1 MDTLEVITFP
11 GTPNLPLYV
20 AQANGYFAAQG
31 LEVILHTTPSSV
43 FQIERVVAGEFQ
55 IAGTAIDNV
64 IAYQEGQGAIEL
76 ATSPDLFVFM
86 GASQVE
92 LSLVAKPK
100 FASIADLKNQGI
112 ALDALATGFAFVAY
126 WMLEHGGVDPHDCN
140 LVSVG
145 AAPERFA
152 ALTQGSEAAALLLEP
167 FTGRAKAQG
176 YRVLASSADI
186 LPDYQGGIF
195 CTTRRWATSNEPA
208 LTGYIRAYL
217 RALAW
222 LEEAGNCA
230 AARALLL
237 EHIPALTP
245 ATVDMALAKV
255 LAPRTG
261 LTPGAVIDLSRVQR
275 VLDLR
280 NRYAPGVCALDE
292 PARYIDLQYY
302 ERVCA
307 GLDETAS

>member
-76 ATSPDLFVFM
+76 ATSPDLF
-86 GASQVE
+86 
-92 LSLVAKPK
+92 
-100 FASIADLKNQGI
+100 
-112 ALDALATGFAFVAY
+112 
-126 WMLEHGGVDPHDCN
+126 
-140 LVSVG
+140 
-145 AAPERFA
+145 
-152 ALTQGSEAAALLLEP
+152 EP